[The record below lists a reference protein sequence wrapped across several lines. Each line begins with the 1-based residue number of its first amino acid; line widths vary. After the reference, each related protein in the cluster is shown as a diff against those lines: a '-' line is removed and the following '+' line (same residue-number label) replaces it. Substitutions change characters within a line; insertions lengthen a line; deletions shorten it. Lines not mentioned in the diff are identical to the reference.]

1 LKFQN
6 EKLKKNFE
14 NSAEFNSNYLSVPCD
29 LNLDFFLV
37 PKQWID
43 EILFVKTF
51 NFTQHLLTICQN
63 SIITLPQQ
71 TQLMGLLKDL
81 QLFSRK
87 QLKFYGKRT
96 LEARDQEVLA
106 YLEKK
111 NFTVFYQ
118 KTDLDSMQRLAD
130 MSMKKLNQGLDNI
143 QSEIVEESKYMVCL
157 NQYITSMPAPMEMKI
172 ELDN

>member
-1 LKFQN
+1 
-6 EKLKKNFE
+6 
-14 NSAEFNSNYLSVPCD
+14 
-29 LNLDFFLV
+29 
-37 PKQWID
+37 
-43 EILFVKTF
+43 
-51 NFTQHLLTICQN
+51 
-63 SIITLPQQ
+63 
-71 TQLMGLLKDL
+71 MGLLKDL